1 MLSELSAS
9 IFYEWYD
16 HYCEEPW
23 GYEWEMIR
31 HAELSTY
38 LVNGLYHPKEPVKT
52 TDFMRNI
59 QPERKKKQSWRDM
72 AVILKGLSDNG

>member
-1 MLSELSAS
+1 MLSEISAS

-16 HYCEEPW
+16 HYMLEPW
-23 GYEWEMIR
+23 GYEWEMSR

-52 TDFMRNI
+52 TDFIRNNE
-59 QPERKKKQSWRDM
+59 PEQKKDQTWQEM
-72 AVILKGLSDNG
+72 ATVLKGMCN